1 MKFTAATFAA
11 LVSVATLAAAQDA
24 NEARDANEEVAARDP
39 LMYQYVGTGRNDRRR
54 DAGEHVDARDPH
66 AIMPFSYIQNKL
78 TGERRDVADENLN
91 ARTGGYHSPSFNYG
105 AMGARDVDEKLDAR
119 TGGYH
124 SPSFNYG
131 AMGARELPH
140 LSARGV
146 DELEARE
153 PGKFR
158 MLGHMLTGA
167 SLFAGRD
174 EGEHSDRELKDLA
187 ARDPSKW
194 SMLGHAL
201 TGASL
206 FAGRDATELS
216 AREIEE
222 LAARDPSKWRMLGH
236 MLTGA
241 SFFAGRDNGEISPGS
256 SSAAAVDGG
265 AALGSASPPGIGLC
279 VFCRT
284 IADALHLQVML
295 RSSPLATRVTV
306 ALGATL

>member
-1 MKFTAATFAA
+1 
-11 LVSVATLAAAQDA
+11 
-24 NEARDANEEVAARDP
+24 
-39 LMYQYVGTGRNDRRR
+39 MYQYVGTGRNDRRR

-78 TGERRDVADENLN
+78 TGERRDVADEKFVAREPYLPNFKHIDNFPDPRSLN